1 MDWIKVNTSLP
12 RSPKVVRLATLMGV
26 SEREALGLALEWFCW
41 LDSATADGC
50 TGLSKVEVDRI
61 FTCHASCVTG
71 VSRFSD
77 ALAQIGWIFEDEN
90 GIIFAS
96 NFDQHNGESAK
107 KRAQATKRQNTK
119 REKECH
125 ANSVTGVSRKLRDQR
140 REEKSIYNKHPNGSL
155 NSVCGGDDAAEV
167 DPDGVDALP
176 KRLSIPSSSDEVLTF
191 LSAQPNCGLRGEELL
206 TCAEAFFN
214 ELDAVG
220 WTMRGQPVQNWHSAA
235 RSYLARWQGNL
246 ANRAAAAPRGGKI
259 TYRSETQQNYEL

>member
-61 FTCHASCVTG
+61 FTCHATCVTG

-90 GIIFAS
+90 GIICAS
-96 NFDQHNGESAK
+96 DFDQHNGESAK
-107 KRAQATKRQNTK
+107 KRAQATKRQNAK
-119 REKECH
+119 RAKERH
-125 ANSVTGVSRKLRDQR
+125 ASSVTGVSRKQRDQR
-140 REEKSIYNKHPNGSL
+140 REEKIYKKEDSSESSKKPQKGGNVSL
-155 NSVCGGDDAAEV
+155 PET
-167 DPDGVDALP
+167 
-176 KRLSIPSSSDEVLTF
+176 SDEVLTYIA
-191 LSAQPNCGLRGEELL
+191 AQPNCGLTGDEL
-206 TCAEAFFN
+206 TACVETFFN
-214 ELDAVG
+214 QSEAVG
-220 WTMRGQPVQNWHSAA
+220 WTLNGQPVRDWRASARAFLAKWQNNIAS
-235 RSYLARWQGNL
+235 
-246 ANRAAAAPRGGKI
+246 RAAAAPRSGKI